1 VNVEEY
7 SWGLIVRK
15 PCFPGSFL
23 AVAMIFV
30 VAWISLRGVRD
41 AVAGVGTVIA
51 VLALASTIS
60 LPFLECLWSR
70 AEIDL
75 EKREIRFL
83 MFGRLWR
90 SIRFGEIDAIVA
102 KWDPDGFLIPMVLL
116 NNGKVVR
123 FLFTQSTTNRRRAA
137 HIESAVA
144 AIQRA
149 ITA

>member
-1 VNVEEY
+1 MNVEEY

-23 AVAMIFV
+23 AVAIIFV
-30 VAWISLRGVRD
+30 VTWFCLRGTRD
-41 AVAGVGTVIA
+41 VGA
-51 VLALASTIS
+51 VLPVLVLSSTIS

-70 AEIDL
+70 AEIDRDG
-75 EKREIRFL
+75 REVRFFA
-83 MFGRLWR
+83 FGRLWR
-90 SIRFGEIDAIVA
+90 SIRFGEIDAIIA

-123 FLFTQSTTNRRRAA
+123 FLFTQSTTSRRRAA

-144 AIQRA
+144 AMQRA
-149 ITA
+149 IGA